1 MSLMLSQI
9 IAHACIDSTRKI
21 EMPTTMLG
29 LIMMALICKPY
40 SLEFWGLRE
49 VLPDLEMAL
58 QKSGVRT

>member
-1 MSLMLSQI
+1 
-9 IAHACIDSTRKI
+9 
-21 EMPTTMLG
+21 MPTTMLG